1 MPGGPKAKKAKRNR
15 NISGL
20 KNQSR
25 NSPLQSD
32 STPHPTPPRSQ
43 APSPEPC
50 SEVLVDD
57 DLEGEDDFENMN
69 YFDSLKADYQREDA
83 EDGSDEEDSGDELM
97 ELRRE
102 DLTEI
107 MVNMML
113 EDDPNDLD
121 WIPEKF
127 KAKRKE
133 KAKGERPKQY
143 AKGPD
148 VMSKSKRT
156 QERYRKQNK
165 DQTSLTRFGFSIKS
179 AVNTISHPIV
189 TNNNAA
195 RSPQIMTTTAQPR
208 PSETD
213 VLPPSGSRTRSASVL
228 SDPSTDAGDRTDQDD
243 PSSLADVQEVDEDIG
258 GEIQAEGLD
267 EQEIYESD
275 LEEAFQGPKCAMK
288 DWSELRKQ
296 IKTHL
301 RKHSKSLP
309 LSKINQY
316 LIISNFA
323 TLRLKGLS
331 RTQASIEIANQW
343 HEGPGNW
350 FARRVRALAW
360 HYQEFEEL
368 PVERRGG
375 ENNARS
381 WLHDEAVQSRTR
393 DWLTSQK
400 TGKVT
405 PRCLQH
411 ALNEVIF
418 PDLNIILKSP
428 LCERTARR
436 WLIKLGWRQTV
447 V

>member
-1 MPGGPKAKKAKRNR
+1 LRK
-15 NISGL
+15 
-20 KNQSR
+20 
-25 NSPLQSD
+25 
-32 STPHPTPPRSQ
+32 TP
-43 APSPEPC
+43 
-50 SEVLVDD
+50 
-57 DLEGEDDFENMN
+57 DFH
-69 YFDSLKADYQREDA
+69 A
-83 EDGSDEEDSGDELM
+83 
-97 ELRRE
+97 
-102 DLTEI
+102 
-107 MVNMML
+107 
-113 EDDPNDLD
+113 
-121 WIPEKF
+121 
-127 KAKRKE
+127 
-133 KAKGERPKQY
+133 GERPKQY

-165 DQTSLTRFGFSIKS
+165 DQTSLTCLGFSIKS
-179 AVNTISHPIV
+179 AVDTISHPIIA
-189 TNNNAA
+189 NNNTA
-195 RSPQIMTTTAQPR
+195 RSPQIMTTSAQPQ

-228 SDPSTDAGDRTDQDD
+228 SDPSTDAGDRTDRDD
-243 PSSLADVQEVDEDIG
+243 PSSLADVQEVDEDVG

-275 LEEAFQGPKCAMK
+275 LEEAFQGPKCAIK

-350 FARRVRALAW
+350 FARRVRALAR

-418 PDLNIILKSP
+418 PDLNIILNSP

-436 WLIKLGWRQTV
+436 RLIKLGWRQTV
-447 V
+447 VRKGVYMDGHEREDVVKYRNEIFLPAMAQFESRMTRFEGADLKQVNHILEDGRKRVIALFHDECCFHTNDEARSLW